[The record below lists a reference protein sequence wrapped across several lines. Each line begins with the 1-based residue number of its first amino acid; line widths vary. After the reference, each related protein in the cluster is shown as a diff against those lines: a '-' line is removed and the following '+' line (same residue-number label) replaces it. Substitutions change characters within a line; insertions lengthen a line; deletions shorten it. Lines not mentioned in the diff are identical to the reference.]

1 MLSQVKAALDDKW
14 PSSDKAESQW
24 ILPSK
29 SVVWASCS
37 DSKTSRSVAKEANG
51 P

>member
-1 MLSQVKAALDDKW
+1 MTMW
-14 PSSDKAESQW
+14 PSSDKAMSQR

-37 DSKTSRSVAKEANG
+37 GSKRSRSVAKEADAVQW
-51 P
+51 